1 MLAEH
6 PDVLVAKL
14 VSGKVTYIHRR
25 LWAAVVAV
33 GRARES
39 WQMGSLSREA
49 RGLLERVDREPVQTD
64 RGLSKA
70 AGELEK
76 SLLVYSEQ
84 VHTEGGAHARRL
96 ESWGRRGFEVEM
108 GVNDA
113 KSVLEDIVAGL
124 NGRFSGGGRLPWNS
138 LRHRKASRAAGRG
151 PGGPPHLSAP

>member
-25 LWAAVVAV
+25 LWGAVVAI
-33 GRARES
+33 GCAREP

-49 RGLLERVDREPVQTD
+49 RGLLGRVDREPVQTD
-64 RGLSKA
+64 RAFGKA

-76 SLLVYSEQ
+76 NLLVYSEQ

-96 ESWGRRGFEVEM
+96 ESWERWAVRRGFDLEM
-108 GVNDA
+108 GVNQA
-113 KSVLEDIVAGL
+113 KGLLEDLLAGL
-124 NGRFSGGGRLPWNS
+124 NGTFSGGGKLPW
-138 LRHRKASRAAGRG
+138 LLK
-151 PGGPPHLSAP
+151 